1 MEVEVVD
8 GGANETQEQEAQ
20 EKPTESCEGLINESD
35 QKLAEQW
42 SNAIIEQGINV
53 LFFGIGSKT
62 AFIRALEEVLSSSSP
77 VIRIDGTSPSL
88 QKVCGRKRHFE
99 VVVLREI
106 IAMVSPRKVQPP
118 QGWSLSALWATAE
131 RFLGPYGAP
140 FKHMQHVGNNPLPPP
155 KLVFIVEN
163 IDSDVFAKDFSSME
177 ALARI
182 AGLEGVVMVGTVES
196 VYAPLSWSSAQRQK
210 FSWTWAPLNTWT
222 PFGED
227 VSKMR
232 DIRKGKL
239 VDIESNEEGDK
250 RRVEQLSDTQER
262 LLEIIFSVVSE
273 PEKIGA
279 YAQRKCYFG
288 LQAVVEKA
296 KKTGFFASRGR
307 VEENLADLERAGFVS
322 ESKGRWH
329 LTKLGERVALKK

>member
-1 MEVEVVD
+1 MEVEAD
-8 GGANETQEQEAQ
+8 PNGSQEQEEGQ
-20 EKPTESCEGLINESD
+20 EERSEKCEGLVSESD
-35 QKLAEQW
+35 KQLAEQW
-42 SNAIIEQGINV
+42 TNAIIDQGINV
-53 LFFGIGSKT
+53 LFFGVGSKS
-62 AFIRALEEVLSSSSP
+62 AFVRALEEVLSSSSP

-99 VVVLREI
+99 VVVLREV

-118 QGWSLSALWATAE
+118 QGWSLSTLWATTE
-131 RFLGPYGAP
+131 KFLGPCAAP
-140 FKHMQHVGNNPLPPP
+140 FKHMQHAGNSPLPPP

-163 IDSDVFAKDFSSME
+163 LDSDVFAKDFSSME

-182 AGLEGVVMVGTVES
+182 AGLEGVAMVGTVES

-210 FSWTWAPLNTWT
+210 FSWTWAPLNTWA

-227 VSKMR
+227 VSKMPE
-232 DIRKGKL
+232 IRKGKL
-239 VDIESNEEGDK
+239 ADIESNEEGDR
-250 RRVEQLSDTQER
+250 RRVEQLSVTQER
-262 LLEIIFSVVSE
+262 LLEVIFSVVSE

-279 YAQRKCYFG
+279 YAQKKCYFG
-288 LQAVVEKA
+288 LAAVIEKA
-296 KKTGFFASRGR
+296 KRTGFFASRGR